1 MTHCSTCNGS
11 GFVPFVKGSK
21 VIPNVKLFCPECHE
35 ENDYLPP
42 LQPSDFGFPM
52 SYSVYRSLCQEHGW
66 ADPGSDYPKGTPP
79 QTQVVE
85 HIYRTSRMSSQEF
98 KELEHISGAI
108 KYLLSKE
115 KPIKTQTKKPIGYKG
130 LK

>member
-1 MTHCSTCNGS
+1 MTQCSTCKDS
-11 GFVPFVKGSK
+11 GFVPFIKGNK
-21 VIPNVKLFCPECHE
+21 VIPDVKLFCPECHE
-35 ENDYLPP
+35 GSDYLLP
-42 LQPSDFGFPM
+42 LKPSDFDFPM

-66 ADPGSDYPKGTPP
+66 DDPGNDYPKGALP

-85 HIYRTSRMSSQEF
+85 HIHRTSRMSSKEF

-115 KPIKTQTKKPIGYKG
+115 KPIKKASGYTDIK
-130 LK
+130 